1 MANIKSAKK
10 RAVQSERR
18 RKHNVGLKSTY
29 RTLIKKVE
37 AAIATNN
44 KDEAIK
50 ILKAAIP
57 TIDKMATKGIVHKNK
72 AANHKSRLNR
82 KIKKL
87 K

>member
-1 MANIKSAKK
+1 M
-10 RAVQSERR
+10 QSERR